1 MKAES
6 MFCSYNIMNNMADK
20 EFCYKMNNS
29 QNENCYKY
37 CFKTPNGTEY
47 ICFKNGK
54 LGSLI

>member
-1 MKAES
+1 